1 MPKRILLL
9 SAYDAVSHRLWR
21 ERLQALFPEYDWQ
34 QLSLPPRH
42 FTWRIRGNS
51 LQWALQ
57 QKTVLRQHY
66 DLIIA
71 TSMVDLASLRGLIP
85 QLGSIPT
92 VVYFH
97 ENQFFYPPGQQP
109 STNIEPQ
116 LVPVYAAL
124 CADQV
129 VFNSNFNR
137 DTFLKGTSSLFNKL
151 PDDLGG
157 AIDLALQ
164 SSCVIPVPLDDE
176 EFETVAESEADSHET
191 SLLQVVWNHRWEY
204 DKGPEL
210 LLAVA
215 EALLDEALPVCLH
228 VVGQQFRQCP
238 DTFIRLDTV
247 LAKIAQQQHGVRGA
261 FGFITQR
268 QQYLQILAYCDATL
282 STAAHDFQGLALQ
295 EAIALGCTPLAPAT
309 LAYPEYLDAEF
320 LYEVESDITATAEQI
335 SKRLRHYC
343 QLKESRKTL
352 PQADVS
358 HYKGSVL
365 RASYA
370 ALFERMMA

>member
-137 DTFLKGTSSLFNKL
+137 DTFLKGASSLFNKL

-157 AIDLALQ
+157 AVDLALQ

-215 EALLDEALPVCLH
+215 EALLDEATSSSAGGFPH
-228 VVGQQFRQCP
+228 VFRFSRF
-238 DTFIRLDTV
+238 TFRISDFRAKRRTSSCAIFRCSRAFILKIRRRARSFFFRT
-247 LAKIAQQQHGVRGA
+247 
-261 FGFITQR
+261 
-268 QQYLQILAYCDATL
+268 
-282 STAAHDFQGLALQ
+282 GL
-295 EAIALGCTPLAPAT
+295 
-309 LAYPEYLDAEF
+309 
-320 LYEVESDITATAEQI
+320 
-335 SKRLRHYC
+335 
-343 QLKESRKTL
+343 
-352 PQADVS
+352 
-358 HYKGSVL
+358 
-365 RASYA
+365 
-370 ALFERMMA
+370 